1 MLSDYH
7 CWNLLAAGPR
17 GRREDVE
24 WVWYCEG
31 CVAAP
36 IHEMRLGV
44 PLAVL
49 CSGFV
54 ECVFS
59 VAMCVLCVNCGMG
72 CRLLVA
78 YMTENWCLG
87 GTGWFIL
94 WDIKVFDQ

>member
-1 MLSDYH
+1 MEWSAFLSWRVSLDPSHVLPWVWQEVKGEALSDDH

-24 WVWYCEG
+24 WVWFCEG

-36 IHEMRLGV
+36 IHEMRLAV
-44 PLAVL
+44 LLADL

-59 VAMCVLCVNCGMG
+59 VAM
-72 CRLLVA
+72 
-78 YMTENWCLG
+78 
-87 GTGWFIL
+87 
-94 WDIKVFDQ
+94 